1 MNHIDQYLDELT
13 QDVAHNRLGAK
24 TLELT
29 GYCLRGYEAYIFVY
43 TDGGIEDSTKQTIY
57 DYFADRSDLSANSK
71 STYLAILKA
80 FFKWM
85 DANIDDGV
93 TPDDLRDAL
102 RRHKQYK
109 NILLIRREDYK
120 VDEVSAFTLDELAG
134 ILTASHPN
142 PMHHGLMYLL
152 AYFGM
157 RKAALLD
164 LQIENINIGEQY
176 ITRPDTVGSHKNMPA
191 KLYFDDRTL
200 EVIETL
206 IDGRD
211 AGYLVFGNNPNCRM
225 SDSTPNTIC
234 RRYGGLLGID
244 INPHRFRHTFNTH
257 MRRALNDDLLL
268 KRLMGHSIKGDM
280 TGVYDTEIDEEI
292 RHAMVELHYMRDL
305 DW

>member
-1 MNHIDQYLDELT
+1 MPHITRYLIELE

-29 GYCLRGYEAYIFVY
+29 GYCLRGYEQYLIDAG
-43 TDGGIEDSTKQTIY
+43 TSIEDSTKQTIY
-57 DYFADRSDLSANSK
+57 DYFTHREDLSANSK
-71 STYLAILKA
+71 STYLAILKS

-109 NILLIRREDYK
+109 NILLIRREDFK
-120 VDEVSAFTLDELAG
+120 VAEIPAFTLDELAD
-134 ILTASHPN
+134 IMYESQPN
-142 PMHHGLMYLL
+142 PMHHGLLYLL

-164 LQIENINIGEQY
+164 LQIEHINIDEQF
-176 ITRPDTVGSHKNMPA
+176 ITRPDTVGTHKNMPA
-191 KLYFDDRTL
+191 KLYFDDRTR
-200 EVIETL
+200 ETIETL

-211 AGYLVFGNNPNCRM
+211 VGYLVFGNNPNVRM

-257 MRRALNDDLLL
+257 MRRALNDDMLL

-292 RHAMVELHYMRDL
+292 RHAMVDLHYMREL